1 MSSAWHRV
9 TSESE
14 AASLLDA
21 FGSFHDS
28 CLKEALVSTEAYV
41 APNLAMQCPG
51 TLHNRVR
58 LLFQRQ
64 DSPIS
69 ALELL
74 FAQVTSLHL
83 RPAPE
88 GCDPIISYATLSLS
102 AGVFTLAAYL
112 IGGPIRLLPGQEPPP
127 RSGMDGVFVS
137 GRELSWREAPG
148 WLGAQT
154 RYGALEDRA

>member
-1 MSSAWHRV
+1 MSGAWHRV

-14 AASLLDA
+14 AASLLEA

-41 APNLAMQCPG
+41 ASNLAMQCPD
-51 TLHNRVR
+51 TLHNKAR

-64 DSPIS
+64 GSPIS
-69 ALELL
+69 ALELV
-74 FAQVTSLHL
+74 FAQVTSFHL

-88 GCDPIISYATLSLS
+88 GCDAIISHATLSLS
-102 AGVFTLAAYL
+102 AGVFIFAAYV

-127 RSGMDGVFVS
+127 RSGTDGVFVS
-137 GRELSWREAPG
+137 GRELLWREAPG
-148 WLGAQT
+148 WLGPQA
-154 RYGALEDRA
+154 RYGALENRA